1 MLIARRSLSLLALP
15 GLLATPAVARAAEW
29 PARPLRMVVPFTPG
43 GSTDIL
49 GRVVAS
55 RIGAALGQPVVV
67 ENRPGAGGTVGT
79 EQIAHAAADGY
90 TIGMGH
96 IGTLAVNP
104 TLYPRLG
111 YDPERGLAPICLVA
125 MVANVLAVGPRT
137 VPATSVAEFLA
148 FARARRDPLSFG
160 SGGNGSAAHLAMAA
174 LGDATGIGFTHVP
187 YRGTAPMVTDMI
199 SGQIDMTMSGGPAL
213 LPPVRAGQ
221 LRALGVSTRGRIEA
235 APDLPAIAE
244 TLPGFEAAQW
254 YGVVGPAGLPE
265 PVVARLNAAIRGAL
279 GAPEVLARLRDE
291 GAEPAPGT
299 PAEFASFIGAEMQRW
314 GGLIRRAG
322 LKAD

>member
-1 MLIARRSLSLLALP
+1 MLLPRRIFPLLAI
-15 GLLATPAVARAAEW
+15 PALARADDW
-29 PARPLRMVVPFTPG
+29 PSRPLRMVVPFTPG

-49 GRVVAS
+49 GRVVAQ
-55 RIGAALGQPVVV
+55 RIGATLGQQVVV
-67 ENRPGAGGTVGT
+67 ENRPGAGGSVGT
-79 EQIAHAAADGY
+79 ELIARAAPDGY

-104 TLYPRLG
+104 TLYPRLT
-111 YDPERGLAPICLVA
+111 YDPAKDLAAISLVA
-125 MVANVLAVGPRT
+125 MVANILAVSPRS
-137 VPATSVAEFLA
+137 VPATNVAEFLT
-148 FARARRDPLSFG
+148 FARAARQPLSFG

-174 LGDATGIGFTHVP
+174 LSDATGIVFSHIP

-199 SGQIDMTMSGGPAL
+199 SGQVDMTMSGGPAL

-221 LRALGVSTRGRIEA
+221 LRALGVSTRTRIEA

-254 YGVVGPAGLPE
+254 YGVVGPAGLAE
-265 PVVARLNAAIRGAL
+265 PVVARLNAAIRAAL
-279 GAPEVLARLRDE
+279 TAPEVLARLRDE
-291 GAEPAPGT
+291 GADPAPGT
-299 PAEFASFIGAEMQRW
+299 PAEFAHFIQLEMQRW